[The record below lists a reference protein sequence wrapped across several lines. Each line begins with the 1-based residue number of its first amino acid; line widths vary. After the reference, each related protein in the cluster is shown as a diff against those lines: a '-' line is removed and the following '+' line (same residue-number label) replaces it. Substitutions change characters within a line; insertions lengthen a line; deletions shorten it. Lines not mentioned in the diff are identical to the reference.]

1 MLVALKNYS
10 PKLYTSKRGLIRLL
24 TSAAKHSYYDPVP
37 TTPSKPI
44 TILGIETSC
53 DDTTA
58 AVVNSDRKILSEA
71 ITLQHHLHESH
82 GGIVPNI
89 ALKSHT
95 MHLPSTVRRALDESG
110 ISAFELDAIAVTRG
124 PGIPAC
130 LSVGLNAAKTLAAVL
145 KKPLIGVHHMEGHA
159 LTARLTETTQPQF
172 PFLCLLIS
180 GGHTL
185 ILLAEDVNKYKMLGT
200 TLDDSVGEAFDKVAR
215 SLKLPWIQG
224 RGGGAGAALEKCALS
239 GDATRYTLPIP
250 LNTNEHRYKMNFSF
264 SGLKAAVSRMVEEQV
279 DTNNPQMVADMAAS
293 FQSVILKHLENK
305 ITLAFN
311 YCVQRDIK
319 VTSLVASGG
328 VASNMA
334 IRHRLTELSSKY
346 DANLVCPPPHLCTDN
361 GVMIAWAGIERYQ
374 RGLFNSLEIDFIPKW
389 PIEEINVPPQ

>member
-1 MLVALKNYS
+1 MLNAFK
-10 PKLYTSKRGLIRLL
+10 PKYTQLYTNKRSILRLF
-24 TSAAKHSYYDPVP
+24 TTATKHSYYDPIP
-37 TTPSKPI
+37 EKRSKPI

-82 GGIVPNI
+82 GGIVPNL

-95 MHLPSTVRRALDESG
+95 MHLPSTVRKALDESG

-159 LTARLTETTQPQF
+159 LTARLTEEWQPQF

-185 ILLAEDVNKYKMLGT
+185 ILLAEDVNKYQMLGT

-215 SLKLPWIQG
+215 SLKLPWIKG
-224 RGGGAGAALEKCALS
+224 RGGGAGAALEKCALD
-239 GDATRYTLPIP
+239 GDATKFILPIP
-250 LNTNEHRYKMNFSF
+250 LNVNEHRYKMNFSF
-264 SGLKAAVSRMVEEQV
+264 SGLKAAVSRIVEEQV

-293 FQSVILKHLENK
+293 FQGVVLKHLENK
-305 ITLAFN
+305 LTLAFN
-311 YCVQRDIK
+311 HCIQRNIK

-334 IRHRLTELSSKY
+334 IRHR
-346 DANLVCPPPHLCTDN
+346 
-361 GVMIAWAGIERYQ
+361 
-374 RGLFNSLEIDFIPKW
+374 
-389 PIEEINVPPQ
+389 